1 MKKLLV
7 INNKYKTFGGED
19 SNIIDELVF
28 LKNYFDVEYLEF
40 DNSKKITFHDLKAFL
55 SNSNQLSNNELNS
68 VISKFKP
75 MEMS

>member
-40 DNSKKITFHDLKAFL
+40 DNSKKNH
-55 SNSNQLSNNELNS
+55 
-68 VISKFKP
+68 IS
-75 MEMS
+75 